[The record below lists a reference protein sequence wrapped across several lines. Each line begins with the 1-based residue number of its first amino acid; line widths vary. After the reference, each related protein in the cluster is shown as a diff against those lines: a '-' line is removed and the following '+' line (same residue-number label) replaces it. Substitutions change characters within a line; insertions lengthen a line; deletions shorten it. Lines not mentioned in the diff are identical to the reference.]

1 MNVRK
6 LTEEQKD
13 LLIGQVWGANE
24 QLFNPIQD
32 ANNEWIISEEEVQGC
47 TLAQAVL
54 IGCDAW
60 LLSLPIIPYIPIVYE
75 DGI

>member
-6 LTEEQKD
+6 LTIEQKD

-47 TLAQAVL
+47 TLSQAVL
-54 IGCDAW
+54 IGCDSW
-60 LLSLPIIPYIPIVYE
+60 LLSLPVIEFNPIINE
-75 DGI
+75 

>member
-6 LTEEQKD
+6 LTIEQKD

-60 LLSLPIIPYIPIVYE
+60 LLSLPIIEFNPVIVE
-75 DGI
+75 NGI

>member
-6 LTEEQKD
+6 LTIEQKD
-13 LLIGQVWGANE
+13 LLIGKVWGANE

-32 ANNEWIISEEEVQGC
+32 ADGFWIISEEEVQGC

-60 LLSLPIIPYIPIVYE
+60 LLSLPIIPYNPVILE
-75 DGI
+75 NGI